1 MIRKLKKS
9 SPKIGIMLR
18 VRSARAAQKVGGPWT
33 WSLFGKKAVPPPKV
47 DVSDE
52 DLKKK
57 NNN

>member
-1 MIRKLKKS
+1 
-9 SPKIGIMLR
+9 MLR

-33 WSLFGKKAVPPPKV
+33 WSLFGKKAVPPKV